1 MWPLF
6 LQKTRLVSSLV
17 SLRLNSRGQGQKLQ
31 DHLRFRLQNLYT
43 ISAIFSWLKQV
54 TRLAKIQR
62 VGKNKTVFLDG
73 RRGKNQTG
81 LYREIGGVIMII
93 FANNLLHALFCI
105 FHPFVSSCFGLNF
118 LLSYLPVTNSLF
130 NCI

>member
-1 MWPLF
+1 MSELIYHFCYILLVKTGHKASQNSKGGVF
-6 LQKTRLVSSLV
+6 LGGRK
-17 SLRLNSRGQGQKLQ
+17 
-31 DHLRFRLQNLYT
+31 
-43 ISAIFSWLKQV
+43 
-54 TRLAKIQR
+54 
-62 VGKNKTVFLDG
+62 GKNH
-73 RRGKNQTG
+73 RG
-81 LYREIGGVIMII
+81 LYREMGGVIMII